1 MIWKITS
8 LIFHRPKQVL
18 SSISNP
24 FSRQRI
30 LLSTFPA
37 NSPDLKTLC
46 SNRQLKEALLEMGI
60 QGLEV
65 EFQGYDSVLTECIS
79 QTAIRE
85 GQRVHAH
92 MIKTCYEPPVYLR
105 TRLIV
110 LYNKCRCLDDARR
123 VLDEMPE
130 RNVVSWTAM
139 ISGYSQRGYA
149 SEALHLFV
157 EMLMSGTFSLS
168 FFFFFFFNFFILC
181 SIYDARYVGGN
192 ISASVEEE

>member
-1 MIWKITS
+1 M
-8 LIFHRPKQVL
+8 
-18 SSISNP
+18 
-24 FSRQRI
+24 
-30 LLSTFPA
+30 
-37 NSPDLKTLC
+37 
-46 SNRQLKEALLEMGI
+46 EMGI

-110 LYNKCRCLDDARR
+110 LYKKCRCLDDARR

-168 FFFFFFFNFFILC
+168 FFFFFFFYFFFFFFFFNFFILC